1 MVAVEFCDLKYST
14 NTMAFTL
21 MPGLMEVGFLVDCE
35 GVYMFCICYFI
46 TFQSLVQ

>member
-14 NTMAFTL
+14 HTMAFTL
-21 MPGLMEVGFLVDCE
+21 MPGLVEVEFLVDCK

-46 TFQSLVQ
+46 TFQNSV